1 MLWLLPAVSLLRD
14 HGQRTAQ
21 RWGHLT
27 WVLSAEEEFTKT
39 FSDRENGF
47 LEQLKCGLKHR
58 VIRKYKS

>member
-1 MLWLLPAVSLLRD
+1 M
-14 HGQRTAQ
+14 
-21 RWGHLT
+21 T

-47 LEQLKCGLKHR
+47 LEQLKCGLRHR